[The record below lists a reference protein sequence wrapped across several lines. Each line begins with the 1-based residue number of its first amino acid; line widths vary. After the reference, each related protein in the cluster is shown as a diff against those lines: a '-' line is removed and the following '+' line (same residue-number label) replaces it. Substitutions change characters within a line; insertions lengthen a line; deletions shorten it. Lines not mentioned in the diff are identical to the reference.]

1 MGSPL
6 SRKNLAQDL
15 QVDFKTIE
23 KWITILE
30 NVYYGYRIFPYGP
43 PKIKAVKKEQKIYF
57 WDWSELEDIGAK
69 WENFVAS
76 HLLKYCHFIEDTEG
90 IKMEIRFLRD
100 IEGREIDFVVLKKG
114 KPLFAVECKT
124 GDKKISPHLKYF
136 SERTN
141 IPMFYQVHQGDRRQM
156 VSDRISML
164 PFAEFCKELNLK

>member
-1 MGSPL
+1 M
-6 SRKNLAQDL
+6 
-15 QVDFKTIE
+15 
-23 KWITILE
+23 
-30 NVYYGYRIFPYGP
+30 
-43 PKIKAVKKEQKIYF
+43 
-57 WDWSELEDIGAK
+57 GAK